1 MDENLTSTYSY
12 QGIAPKIPWNR
23 PLSKFKVKFRS
34 DWGHPKVI
42 LSKLKTFVMRKI
54 LQFGLTIKRDLE
66 TVFIWRYLVIYQQYY
81 LPLPPYIFSQNQA
94 MVFIIPDSPVRG
106 SFIIDEGTGPWFLVK
121 TQNKPIYSI
130 TNISMANMA
139 EDNFPIPSSFRFSSS
154 YSFILS
160 TFWKFIQSR
169 DPQTISC
176 ISSWSTPDW
185 TIRWSLVKS
194 SLSRPARMS
203 YIHGGHWMHSHGFLI
218 QFYGSFQIILQAW
231 TQLDNNDMDVNRSI
245 LCNFTPSKTRQS
257 ARLWNFTKISTW
269 LWIMDFMSCY
279 KSFLFLCPFVPE

>member
-1 MDENLTSTYSY
+1 MEENLTSTYSY
-12 QGIAPKIPWNR
+12 QGNAPKIPWNR

-34 DWGHPKVI
+34 YWGHTGVI

-54 LQFGLTIKRDLE
+54 SQFGSTIKRDLE
-66 TVFIWRYLVIYQQYY
+66 IVFIWHYLVIYQQYY

-106 SFIIDEGTGPWFLVK
+106 SFIIDEGTGPWFLMK

-169 DPQTISC
+169 DPRTTSISLKY
-176 ISSWSTPDW
+176 P
-185 TIRWSLVKS
+185 LNG
-194 SLSRPARMS
+194 P
-203 YIHGGHWMHSHGFLI
+203 LI
-218 QFYGSFQIILQAW
+218 
-231 TQLDNNDMDVNRSI
+231 
-245 LCNFTPSKTRQS
+245 PSKVLPIPHCLHVLYQWRSLNALTWFS
-257 ARLWNFTKISTW
+257 CTILW
-269 LWIMDFMSCY
+269 
-279 KSFLFLCPFVPE
+279 FLSNYSSNEDPAG